1 MMNCSVCSK
10 NNIESRF
17 IKNGY
22 PILHCKDCDHL
33 FTDGEFNLVD
43 FKEVQRLAASCST
56 GCEIANPGLLSEVPE
71 FNGFKF
77 RLAVNAVDSLR
88 N

>member
-1 MMNCSVCSK
+1 METGLGNEVRDLC
-10 NNIESRF
+10 
-17 IKNGY
+17 
-22 PILHCKDCDHL
+22 L
-33 FTDGEFNLVD
+33 FLNKTYADGEFNLVD

-56 GCEIANPGLLSEVPE
+56 GCEIANPDLLSEVPE